1 MIKLE
6 TFNKAIYD
14 TIRRAT
20 TTIAPDIDKAFK
32 EALKNEHEGLGKAAL
47 EATYENMLEG
57 QKNELLLC
65 SDTGWPL
72 FFIKLGE
79 DAKLEGGLSRL
90 EENVNKMV
98 AKATDDAFMR
108 ATVKHPITGHDTGNN
123 VGSNVPAFT
132 YHLVPGKDIEVTF
145 VSKGGGS
152 ECFGG
157 TRYMVMGFADGV
169 AGVEKFIIE
178 SYIAG
183 CRSGKI
189 CSPSLI
195 GVGIGGTADI
205 SAKLAKEASSLRP
218 IGSRHPEPEIAA
230 IEERLEKAISMLGIG
245 CLGLGGSQSLFCVH
259 VEYAFSH
266 IGGIA
271 VSMSASCCITRRAT
285 TVIRDDNTT
294 KIKPLPD
301 WFEWRRNG

>member
-6 TFNKAIYD
+6 TFNKAVYE
-14 TIRRAT
+14 TIERAT
-20 TTIAPDIDKAFK
+20 TTIAPDIDKAFQDAIKK
-32 EALKNEHEGLGKAAL
+32 EHDGLGKVAL
-47 EATYENMLEG
+47 ETTY
-57 QKNELLLC
+57 KNVQVGVNDHLLVC

-79 DAKLEGGLSRL
+79 DAKIECGLSKIEDNMR
-90 EENVNKMV
+90 KMV
-98 AKATDDAFMR
+98 AKATEDAYLR
-108 ATVKHPITGHDTGNN
+108 ATVKHPITGYDTGNN

-132 YHLVPGKDIEVTF
+132 YHFVPGKDIEVTY

-169 AGVEKFIIE
+169 EGIEKFIIE

-183 CRSGKI
+183 CRAGKI

-218 IGSRHPEPEIAA
+218 IGSRHPEPEISA
-230 IEERLEKAISMLGIG
+230 IEERLEKAINMLGIG
-245 CLGLGGSQSLFCVH
+245 CFGLGGSQSVFCVN

-285 TVIRDDNTT
+285 TVIKDDNTT
-294 KIKPLPD
+294 EIKQLPD
-301 WFEWRRNG
+301 WFERRKND